1 VFTLTRTVRFAVSCA
16 PDAGGAS
23 TNSYAGVPAM
33 RGLGAHYELD
43 LSCRGAPDPVTGY
56 VVSIADLDRAARE
69 HGAPIIARAF
79 REAPATEPSA
89 LLTEVAP
96 AIDAVLAP
104 LGARLTSL
112 RWRLSPFYSVGM
124 DTESPGSVVLRQ
136 RFEFAAA
143 HRLHTPALSDEEN
156 RRVYGKCNNPSGH
169 GHNYVVEPA
178 VRTAPGAFGLP
189 ELERLTKELVI
200 DRFDHK
206 HLNTDLD
213 DFAGEVPSVEHIAR
227 RCYDL
232 LADGVRAGG
241 ATLEGVSVWE
251 TEKTSCTY
259 APS

>member
-1 VFTLTRTVRFAVSCA
+1 MFTLTRTVRFAVSSA
-16 PDAGGAS
+16 PDAGGPGV
-23 TNSYAGVPAM
+23 NSYAGVPAM

-43 LSCRGAPDPVTGY
+43 LACRGTPDAVTGY

-69 HGAPIIARAF
+69 HAVPIIARAF
-79 REAPATEPSA
+79 RDAPATEPSA
-89 LLTEVAP
+89 LLGEVSG
-96 AIDAVLAP
+96 AIDAALAP
-104 LGARLTSL
+104 LGAKLTAL

-124 DTESPGSVVLRQ
+124 DTDTPGSVVLRQ

-143 HRLHTPALSDEEN
+143 HRLHSPALSDEEN

-206 HLNTDLD
+206 HLNADLD
-213 DFAGEVPSVEHIAR
+213 DFTGEAASVEHIAR
-227 RCYDL
+227 RCYEL
-232 LADGVRAGG
+232 LVESVRAAG
-241 ATLEGVSVWE
+241 AQLESVSVWE